1 MTRED
6 YLDDSAVK
14 QFIEWLRPHILG
26 EDSFPHQYQMLR
38 PRRRWRCDS
47 LWGAFENYEWRGQG
61 FKANQETLDDFADRL
76 RRAVGCDDSGEFV
89 KSAIDVLRWGGVV
102 AKNKKTL
109 CQLGDD
115 ASAGPFQFPRLNA
128 SRPRQWAECNVQAAW
143 LVGAVAGE
151 GPFGEL
157 PSDCGLRSAGARSG
171 AVHDRLRT
179 ADPEM
184 KPPTAPRRKR

>member
-76 RRAVGCDDSGEFV
+76 RRAVGCDDSGGFV
-89 KSAIDVLRWGGVV
+89 KSAIDVLRWGGVA

-109 CQLGDD
+109 CQLGDAALPEFLED
-115 ASAGPFQFPRLNA
+115 RRLLDPSCADTSNLAVHRMDSGWTKSMRCCSTTFRCTTGASA
-128 SRPRQWAECNVQAAW
+128 RPWAI
-143 LVGAVAGE
+143 
-151 GPFGEL
+151 
-157 PSDCGLRSAGARSG
+157 
-171 AVHDRLRT
+171 
-179 ADPEM
+179 
-184 KPPTAPRRKR
+184 